1 MAELLKFFKD
11 ASPALVLLAIVAF
24 FVRMYIEGMIKG
36 RFATLENLM
45 KSSIA
50 INEGLRDNEQREL
63 VEFRIAVERWE
74 YFLQTGIA
82 DIVMRSESTEFEP
95 ADFHRRDVQL
105 YGEVREAAVKASI
118 YLRDQALE
126 AELMKAIAAIR
137 HMYYP
142 LLSSTMQRVLET
154 QEQMLPL
161 LGRMKQFELSGM
173 KDTSVALTTDE
184 AQHLMALRYKMTAEL
199 RTYAETLV
207 AQYRPIAEQL
217 YDLKQRINAHIYR
230 PATV

>member
-1 MAELLKFFKD
+1 MTELLKLFKD
-11 ASPALVLLAIVAF
+11 ASPALVLLVIVAF
-24 FVRMYIEGMIKG
+24 FMRLYIEGLIKG
-36 RFATLENLM
+36 RFATIEHVM

-82 DIVMRSESTEFEP
+82 DIVLRSESTNFEP
-95 ADFHRRDVQL
+95 ADFHRRDVEL
-105 YGEVREAAVKASI
+105 YGAVREATVKASI

-126 AELMKAIAAIR
+126 AELMKTVAAIR

-142 LLSSTMQRVLET
+142 LLSGTMQRVLAT

-173 KDTSVALTTDE
+173 KDLSVALSPDE
-184 AQHLMALRYKMTAEL
+184 AQQLIALRHTMTGEL
-199 RTYAETLV
+199 RAYAEGLV

-217 YDLKQRINAHIYR
+217 HELKQRINTHIYR
-230 PATV
+230 PASA